1 MKHSKI
7 SGLLLVISIF
17 FTTSISANNG
27 VAGVQELRAKQWL
40 IVNDSVMGGVSN
52 SQLIDNDNFITFEGN
67 LSTANNGGFASTR
80 MKYEAGENDNK
91 LEIKIRGDGK
101 EYQLRLRVDNYYD
114 GPAFVSFIQTEKDKW
129 QTITLSKEDF
139 QLMYR
144 GRLIKA
150 DYQLAF
156 ADVTTV
162 GFLISKKQTGPFK
175 LDIRE
180 INWHG

>member
-1 MKHSKI
+1 MKHSNI
-7 SGLLLVISIF
+7 CRLLLVISAF
-17 FTTSISANNG
+17 FTTSISANDG
-27 VAGVQELRAKQWL
+27 VTGVQELRTMQWL
-40 IVNDSVMGGVSN
+40 IVNDSVMGGISN

-80 MKYEAGENDNK
+80 MKYEADENDNK

-114 GPAFVSFIQTEKDKW
+114 GPAFVSMIKTHANKW
-129 QTITLSKEDF
+129 QTITLSKDDF

-144 GRLIKA
+144 GRVINA

-156 ADVTTV
+156 KDVITV
-162 GFLISKKQTGPFK
+162 GFLISKKQVGRFK

-180 INWHG
+180 INWR